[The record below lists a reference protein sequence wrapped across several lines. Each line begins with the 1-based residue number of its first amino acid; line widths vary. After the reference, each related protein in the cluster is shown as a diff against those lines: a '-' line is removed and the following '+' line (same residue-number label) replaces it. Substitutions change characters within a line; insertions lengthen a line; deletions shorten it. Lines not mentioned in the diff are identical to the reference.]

1 MMQPDPPK
9 MKDWDVKQLKYLSSF
24 DWAVHRFSD
33 ELAMWETE
41 SRKVTTQVRRLE
53 YRNLAFRPRR
63 HLSLKVYAVCPKEV
77 DETGRQQGSGPLSSY
92 TSLPAS
98 FSATWPTRPGIERI

>member
-1 MMQPDPPK
+1 MC
-9 MKDWDVKQLKYLSSF
+9 S
-24 DWAVHRFSD
+24 
-33 ELAMWETE
+33 
-41 SRKVTTQVRRLE
+41 TQVRRLE

-77 DETGRQQGSGPLSSY
+77 DERDGSKAAALSLPY

-98 FSATWPTRPGIERI
+98 FFSDVAYKARNRRI